1 MKRRP
6 TKKDRRKA
14 AARDAEIER
23 LRAENARLRAE
34 NAELKARLEKLE
46 RLVASLQKDSS
57 TSSKPPSS
65 DIVKPSKATPKVR
78 GKRRAGGQRGHEKH
92 ERTIQPEEVDE
103 RHGYVLDA
111 CPKGC
116 ASDLVLMPGATKT
129 HYQYELV
136 DKPVRL
142 HAHQLF
148 GCYCPECDEVH
159 YDVLPP
165 EVRNGG
171 LVGPQLRAAIAYLKG
186 GCHSSYTTTQSF
198 VSEVLGVPLS
208 TGMIAKIIERTSRAL
223 DAPYVE
229 LLARLPNERTMNIDE
244 TGHKE
249 RGEKFWTWCFRA
261 RLYTLFRI
269 DKSRGSEVLIDVLG
283 KEFDGV
289 LGCDYFSAYRK
300 FMGDFD
306 VRVQFCLAHLIRD
319 IKFLL
324 KLDAVSK
331 NFANRLLE
339 KIRALFRLIHRRENM
354 TPERFQAQLE
364 KARAEILK
372 VGKRAPMRVEAQNI
386 ADRFRKHGKAYFE
399 FITTPGIDPTNNLA
413 EQAIRFVVIDRKVT
427 QGTRG
432 PTGRQWCE
440 RIWTTIATCTQQSR
454 SVFGF
459 LHEAISA
466 FFQGHPAPSLLPDTT

>member
-1 MKRRP
+1 MKKRA
-6 TKKDRRKA
+6 TKKERRKA
-14 AARDAEIER
+14 ASRDAEIEK
-23 LRAENARLRAE
+23 LKAENARLRAE

-46 RLVASLQKDSS
+46 RLLAKAQKDSS

-65 DIVKPSKATPKVR
+65 DIVKPPKTKPKGQR
-78 GKRRAGGQRGHEKH
+78 KLRAGGQPGHEKH
-92 ERTIQPEEVDE
+92 ERTFQPEDVDVQ
-103 RHGYVLDA
+103 HGYVLDV

-116 ASDLVLMPGATKT
+116 ASDLVLIPGATKT

-148 GCYCPECDEVH
+148 GCYCPDCEEIH

-165 EVRNGG
+165 EVRSGG
-171 LVGPQLRAAIAYLKG
+171 LVGTRLSATIAYLKG

-198 VSEVLGVPLS
+198 LGDVLGVRLS
-208 TGMIAKIIERTSRAL
+208 TGMIAKVIEKTSRAL
-223 DAPYVE
+223 DAPYAE
-229 LLARLPNERTMNIDE
+229 LLDRLPDEETINVDE

-249 RGEKFWTWCFRA
+249 RGKKYWTWCFRPDF
-261 RLYTLFRI
+261 YTVFRI
-269 DKSRGSEVLIDVLG
+269 DKSRGSNVLIDVLG

-331 NFANRLLE
+331 NFANRLLK
-339 KIRALFRLIHRRENM
+339 KIRVLFRVIHRRESM
-354 TPERFQAQLE
+354 TSEQFQLRLE

-372 VGKRAPMRVEAQNI
+372 IGTRPPRRLEAQNI
-386 ADRFRKHGKAYFE
+386 AERFRKHGKAYFE
-399 FITTPGIDPTNNLA
+399 FITTPGIEPTNNLA
-413 EQAIRFVVIDRKVT
+413 EQAIRFVVIDRKIT

-432 PTGRQWCE
+432 LSGRQWCE

-454 SVFGF
+454 SVFEF

-466 FFQGHPAPSLLPDTT
+466 FFDGRSAPSLLPNTS

>member
-1 MKRRP
+1 MKRRSA
-6 TKKDRRKA
+6 KKRRKKTSQS
-14 AARDAEIER
+14 ARIRQLE
-23 LRAENARLRAE
+23 AENARLRAE
-34 NAELKARLEKLE
+34 NADLKARLERLE
-46 RLVASLQKDSS
+46 RLLAKAQKDSS

-65 DIVKPSKATPKVR
+65 DIVKPPKTKPTR
-78 GKRRAGGQRGHEKH
+78 QQGKRRAGGQPGHERH
-92 ERTIQPEEVDE
+92 ERTFRPEEVDV
-103 RHGYVLDA
+103 RHAHILDC

-116 ASDLVLMPGATKT
+116 SSDLVLIPEATKT

-136 DKPVRL
+136 DKPVLL

-148 GCYCPECDEVH
+148 GCYCPDCDEIH

-171 LVGPQLRAAIAYLKG
+171 LVGPRLSATIAYLKG
-186 GCHSSYTTTQSF
+186 GCHSSYSTTQSF
-198 VSEVLGVPLS
+198 LDQVLRVPLS
-208 TGMIAKIIERTSRAL
+208 TGMIAKVIEKMSRAL
-223 DAPYVE
+223 DAPYAE
-229 LLARLPNERTMNIDE
+229 LLDRLPDEATMNVDE

-249 RGEKFWTWCFRA
+249 RGDKFWTWCFRPEF
-261 RLYTLFRI
+261 YTVFRI

-283 KEFDGV
+283 EEFDGV

-324 KLDAVSK
+324 KLDPVSK
-331 NFANRLLE
+331 NFANRLLK
-339 KIRALFRLIHRRENM
+339 KIRALFRIIHQRESM
-354 TPERFQAQLE
+354 TSEKFQARLE

-372 VGKRAPMRVEAQNI
+372 IGKRPPPRIEAQNI
-386 ADRFRKHGKAYFE
+386 AERFRKHGKAYFE
-399 FITTPGIDPTNNLA
+399 FITTPGIEPTNNLA

-432 PTGRQWCE
+432 LSGRQWCE
-440 RIWTTIATCTQQSR
+440 RIWTTIATCAQQSR
-454 SVFGF
+454 SVFEF
-459 LHEAISA
+459 LHEAIST
-466 FFQGHPAPSLLPDTT
+466 FFDGRATPSLLPDTT